1 MADKF
6 VKLVNGILGE
16 AEADHGGMAGL
27 GDDDHSQYFNQ
38 TRGDARY
45 SLSGH
50 DHSEFIEGSGVA
62 RITVGTTAP
71 ANPATGDLW
80 VDTN

>member
-27 GDDDHSQYFNQ
+27 GDDDHGQYFNQ

-45 SLSGH
+45 SQVGH
-50 DHSEFIEGSGVA
+50 DHSEFIEGSGVTK
-62 RITVGTTAP
+62 ITVGTTAP
-71 ANPATGDLW
+71 VGPATGDLW

>member
-6 VKLVNGILGE
+6 LKVAGGVLVE
-16 AEADHGGMAGL
+16 AEADHGNVAGL
-27 GDDDHSQYFNQ
+27 ADDDHPQYHNN

-45 SLSGH
+45 ILK
-50 DHSEFIEGSGVA
+50 DGVSK
-62 RITVGTTAP
+62 ITVGTVAP
-71 ANPATGDLW
+71 GSPSPGDLW